1 MNILSCSVQQHCLD
15 DLDQIIWCRWD
26 LALFSQ
32 PVPLCVNELWPFVQA
47 KRHQQKHSAIT
58 AGCNNICH
66 NYPEN
71 INISAP
77 GSAGLPGQSEAG
89 GAAVT
94 PCSGH
99 DAVCQKHQGVLS
111 CLFGLPHK
119 LSRCIFNDLET
130 FFMSKSQ
137 HRVPV
142 GVFGCA

>member
-1 MNILSCSVQQHCLD
+1 MNVLSCSVQQHCLD

-26 LALFSQ
+26 LDLFSQ

-47 KRHQQKHSAIT
+47 KQHQQKHSAIT

-99 DAVCQKHQGVLS
+99 DAVCQKTSGGSLLS
-111 CLFGLPHK
+111 FRAPTQTF
-119 LSRCIFNDLET
+119 SMYFNDLET